1 MNLSSKELESI
12 EKIISLVQ
20 KKSDKEDEK
29 AKFLAEFGLLKVGDN
44 SRSQYSNEDAINQ
57 TNPDANINPDMLI
70 NSIPDETK
78 IYHGIDV
85 AARKL
90 KRK

>member
-1 MNLSSKELESI
+1 MLFRS
-12 EKIISLVQ
+12 
-20 KKSDKEDEK
+20 
-29 AKFLAEFGLLKVGDN
+29 GLLKVGDN

-78 IYHGIDV
+78 IYHRIDN
-85 AARKL
+85 ATRKL